1 MARHLAAAQPPPQPS
16 AAEWRAA
23 MGAFPTG
30 VTVVTSWDGATP
42 VGSTINAFCSVSLEP
57 PMLLICLDLNNPIR
71 PAVEASGVFGV
82 NFLGEENGQAA
93 ARHFATDPESDR
105 FAAYGY
111 RAAPGGAPWLEIAPA
126 FVDCAVETVVAAGD
140 HIVVVARGLRVE
152 HTPEA
157 QPLLYHRGRFP
168 KLRSEP

>member
-1 MARHLAAAQPPPQPS
+1 MAGHLVSESRPVPT

-30 VTVVTSWDGATP
+30 VTVVTSWAGDAP
-42 VGSTINAFCSVSLEP
+42 VGSTINAFCSVSLDP
-57 PMLLICLDLNNPIR
+57 PMLLICLDLANPIR

-82 NFLGEENGQAA
+82 NFLAEENGQAA
-93 ARHFATDPESDR
+93 ARHFATDPETDR

-111 RAAPGGAPWLEIAPA
+111 TAASGGAPWLDIAPV
-126 FVDCAVETVVAAGD
+126 FVDCAVENILVAGD
-140 HIVVVARGLRVE
+140 HIVVVGRGLRVE
-152 HTPEA
+152 HMPEA